1 MIAVSYGSVIHF
13 IEGPPR
19 FHALCPSVNLFE
31 NSLVKI
37 QFFSCVCVCGTV
49 FGVPTSQFEFHSA
62 VVNERPVN
70 LVAEGFKGSDAEH
83 SWLLLPQILVGSP
96 PERVLS
102 KDTAGDWKGQT
113 VEIKECIKKV
123 LLFVTKS
130 PGFLYSGEII
140 GDF

>member
-1 MIAVSYGSVIHF
+1 M
-13 IEGPPR
+13 
-19 FHALCPSVNLFE
+19 NLFE

-37 QFFSCVCVCGTV
+37 QFFSHV
-49 FGVPTSQFEFHSA
+49 FVYVWPLSVTSSVPVFSVPTSQFEFHSA

-113 VEIKECIKKV
+113 VEITECIKRGVNVCNK
-123 LLFVTKS
+123 KS
-130 PGFLYSGEII
+130 WAR
-140 GDF
+140 